1 MGEIGTK
8 SLLGLPP
15 VEKMAAG
22 IESYLA
28 STDKGNGPSLAKSLS
43 AEIDMKLFYLDLIN
57 EMQEKY
63 LQTKSKLTD
72 AEKQLQLVRK
82 DNVTMKKQLLTE
94 NLKNCGEES
103 IVSKTEEEF
112 FRNLGVTNDDGV
124 LVDMGDGERKIIPQG
139 PCMTFTNLFD
149 LAGQAGFS
157 FIFAR

>member
-1 MGEIGTK
+1 
-8 SLLGLPP
+8 
-15 VEKMAAG
+15 
-22 IESYLA
+22 
-28 STDKGNGPSLAKSLS
+28 
-43 AEIDMKLFYLDLIN
+43 MKLFYLDLIN

-63 LQTKSKLTD
+63 LQTKSKLIDT
-72 AEKQLQLVRK
+72 EKRLQLVRQ
-82 DNVTMKKQLLTE
+82 DNVTMKKKLPAE
-94 NLKNCGEES
+94 NPQNCVEES

-124 LVDMGDGERKIIPQG
+124 SVDMGDGARKMIPQG